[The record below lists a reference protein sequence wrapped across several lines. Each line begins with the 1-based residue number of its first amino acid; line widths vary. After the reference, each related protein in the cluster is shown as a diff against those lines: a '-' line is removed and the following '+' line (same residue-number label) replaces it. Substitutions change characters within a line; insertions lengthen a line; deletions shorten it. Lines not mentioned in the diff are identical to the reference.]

1 MAGRLLEFR
10 ARLALRRWLINNAGT
25 VGSGVFQKKMNKDCI
40 FKGIELFANLPE
52 EGRQVLAKHATT
64 RMFKKN
70 TIVMS
75 AGDQTD
81 SLYVVVSGRVKIYL
95 DDARGRE
102 ITLRTI
108 GPGGSFGELAVLSE
122 GPRAANVS
130 TLAESRLS
138 VISKDD
144 FMRCLHDNPTIAFM
158 IIRLLVE
165 RVRDMTEDVSTLALL
180 DVYGRVAKALT
191 RNSTERDDG
200 KLLTNPMTH
209 QDIANIVGSSREM
222 VTRILKDL
230 KTGGYISVKNKQLV
244 LEKPLPSGW

>member
-1 MAGRLLEFR
+1 M
-10 ARLALRRWLINNAGT
+10 I
-25 VGSGVFQKKMNKDCI
+25 KDSM
-40 FKGIELFANLPE
+40 FKGVELFKDLPE
-52 EGRQVLAKHATT
+52 EGRQALAKHATT
-64 RMFKKN
+64 RTFKKN
-70 TIVMS
+70 TIVMT

-122 GPRAANVS
+122 GPRAANVA
-130 TLAESRLS
+130 TLMDSRLS
-138 VISKDD
+138 VISKSD
-144 FMRCLHDNPTIAFM
+144 FMQCLQDNPAISFM

-165 RVRDMTEDVSTLALL
+165 RIREMTEDVSTLALL
-180 DVYGRVAKALT
+180 DVYGRVAKTLT
-191 RNSTERDDG
+191 RNSAECDG
-200 KLLTNPMTH
+200 KQLTNPMTH
-209 QDIANIVGSSREM
+209 QDIANMVGSSREM

-230 KTGGYISVKNKQLV
+230 KTGGYISVKDKQLI